1 MTHALP
7 SKRMSKRRSRLI
19 ERDGWVHA
27 FNWQNRPGTTK
38 ETCGCVKTAFLRV
51 DRNFVSLRIIFRRF
65 VQALDVLRE
74 LIVKAIHKDDAP

>member
-7 SKRMSKRRSRLI
+7 SKRRSRLI

-27 FNWQNRPGTTK
+27 FPGTTM
-38 ETCGCVKTAFLRV
+38 ETCGCVETAFLRV

-65 VQALDVLRE
+65 VQALGVPRE